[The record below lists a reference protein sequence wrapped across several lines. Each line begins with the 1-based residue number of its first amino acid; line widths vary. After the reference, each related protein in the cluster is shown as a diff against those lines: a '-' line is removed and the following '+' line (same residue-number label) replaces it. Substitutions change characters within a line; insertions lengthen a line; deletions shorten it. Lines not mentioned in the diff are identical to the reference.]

1 MIELPEYRLPC
12 AKHTIFCVREKT
24 EEYLAKAGT
33 TIVLSSVLL
42 WFLLHTGFSGFVSDI
57 SCSFAASARPFA
69 CASFFPGRSGRL
81 ADSRRPAVGAFC
93 QGGRSVQFFS
103 SLRNSERQFGRRH
116 GMALFKPF
124 CFWLWTCKRLCPD
137 GILPSLHALLRG
149 CVCGED
155 RNGRWEMDCLH
166 GGISAGACISG
177 GVSCV
182 PDWLP
187 AVSWIEE
194 SGKTRQTV
202 DIFSVHDIIQG
213 HFKRSVK
220 DERQNI
226 GGYGC
231 PGW

>member
-1 MIELPEYRLPC
+1 
-12 AKHTIFCVREKT
+12 
-24 EEYLAKAGT
+24 
-33 TIVLSSVLL
+33 
-42 WFLLHTGFSGFVSDI
+42 
-57 SCSFAASARPFA
+57 
-69 CASFFPGRSGRL
+69 
-81 ADSRRPAVGAFC
+81 
-93 QGGRSVQFFS
+93 
-103 SLRNSERQFGRRH
+103 
-116 GMALFKPF
+116 
-124 CFWLWTCKRLCPD
+124 
-137 GILPSLHALLRG
+137 
-149 CVCGED
+149 
-155 RNGRWEMDCLH
+155 MDCLH

>member
-1 MIELPEYRLPC
+1 MRRQGQRLFYLPC
-12 AKHTIFCVREKT
+12 
-24 EEYLAKAGT
+24 
-33 TIVLSSVLL
+33 
-42 WFLLHTGFSGFVSDI
+42 FSG
-57 SCSFAASARPFA
+57 SFFTPASPALYLIFPAASRRQPAVCLRL
-69 CASFFPGRSGRL
+69 FFPWPVWETG
-81 ADSRRPAVGAFC
+81 SRRPAVGAFC

-116 GMALFKPF
+116 GTALFKPF

-202 DIFSVHDIIQG
+202 DIFSVHDIM
-213 HFKRSVK
+213 R
-220 DERQNI
+220 
-226 GGYGC
+226 
-231 PGW
+231 